1 MPCGPER
8 VRFGLDPSHGA
19 VILMDLDLAQWSTEE
34 CSPTMSKRSLGSLA
48 DLAKILEE
56 ASNPES
62 EVREDRRE
70 AKPKPVTVHRTGLKQ
85 TRVLDPKRKAWYEK
99 RLREQAE
106 SAMPMPVASP
116 APESAKDPAVT
127 KAAAVRLGTNLM
139 ETLAAAKDMKPKTDQ
154 KKAEPWRRKPGD
166 PIF

>member
-1 MPCGPER
+1 
-8 VRFGLDPSHGA
+8 
-19 VILMDLDLAQWSTEE
+19 
-34 CSPTMSKRSLGSLA
+34 MSKRSLGRLA

-62 EVREDRRE
+62 EVREDRKE
-70 AKPKPVTVHRTGLKQ
+70 TKPKAVTVHRTGPKQ

-106 SAMPMPVASP
+106 GAVPSP
-116 APESAKDPAVT
+116 STATVSESPKDPAIT

-139 ETLAAAKDMKPKTDQ
+139 ETLAAAKDVKPKSEQ
-154 KKAEPWRRKPGD
+154 K
-166 PIF
+166 

>member
-1 MPCGPER
+1 
-8 VRFGLDPSHGA
+8 
-19 VILMDLDLAQWSTEE
+19 
-34 CSPTMSKRSLGSLA
+34 MSKRSLGSLA

-62 EVREDRRE
+62 EVREDRKE
-70 AKPKPVTVHRTGLKQ
+70 SKPKPVTVHRTGPKQ
-85 TRVLDPKRKAWYEK
+85 TRPLDPKRKAWYQK
-99 RLREQAE
+99 RLREQADGVLP
-106 SAMPMPVASP
+106 SPVAITAAEP
-116 APESAKDPAVT
+116 PKDPAIT

-139 ETLAAAKDMKPKTDQ
+139 ETLAAAKDVRPKADQ

>member
-1 MPCGPER
+1 MM
-8 VRFGLDPSHGA
+8 LDP
-19 VILMDLDLAQWSTEE
+19 AQWSTEE
-34 CSPTMSKRSLGSLA
+34 YSKTMSKRSLGSLA

-56 ASNPES
+56 ASNPAS
-62 EVREDRRE
+62 AVREDRKE
-70 AKPKPVTVHRTGLKQ
+70 VKPKPVAVHRTGIKQ
-85 TRVLDPKRKAWYEK
+85 TRVLDPKKKIWYEK

-106 SAMPMPVASP
+106 SA
-116 APESAKDPAVT
+116 APLPGTIPTPEPPKDPSIT

-139 ETLAAAKDMKPKTDQ
+139 ETLAAAKDMKPKSDS